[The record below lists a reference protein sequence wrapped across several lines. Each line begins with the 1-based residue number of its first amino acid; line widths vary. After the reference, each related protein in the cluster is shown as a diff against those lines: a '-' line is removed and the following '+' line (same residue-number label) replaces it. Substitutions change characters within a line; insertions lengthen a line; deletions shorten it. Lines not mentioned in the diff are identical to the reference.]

1 MKDILLIETD
11 ESIGYLD
18 KISNHLEDMGI
29 DMIVILPPK
38 IYLGNQSIEQL
49 KEYKK
54 LIDNLLEE

>member
-1 MKDILLIETD
+1 MKDILLIETND
-11 ESIGYLD
+11 SIGYLD
-18 KISNHLEDMGI
+18 KIPIEDMGI